1 MLSKFNE
8 KAQKIVAVAESIA
21 FDFGHVSVGS
31 EHLLLSFLKIKDNKL
46 RMILAGYSITYEK
59 IKDQIISLFGKKDN
73 KPYYMEYT
81 ASLKK
86 IIDNSYIEAKKNKEE
101 KVTPDI
107 LAYTLMNSKEN
118 VAIELLNKNN
128 VDSKEVLE
136 ILKRNIKKISELDS
150 IDDLVN
156 INLFMKNKE
165 DEIIERDEEVIELM
179 EALLR
184 KQKPNALILGDPG
197 VGKTSIVYHL
207 ASLINKGKVS
217 EKLKNKV
224 IYELD
229 ISNVVAGTKYRGE
242 FEEK

>member
-1 MLSKFNE
+1 
-8 KAQKIVAVAESIA
+8 
-21 FDFGHVSVGS
+21 
-31 EHLLLSFLKIKDNKL
+31 
-46 RMILAGYSITYEK
+46 MILAGYSITYEK
-59 IKDQIISLFGKKDN
+59 IKDQIISLFGKKEN

-86 IIDNSYIEAKKNKEE
+86 IIDNSFIEAKKNKEE

-156 INLFMKNKE
+156 KLLSE
-165 DEIIERDEEVIELM
+165 YEIDEETARIDTLEFIESL
-179 EALLR
+179 
-184 KQKPNALILGDPG
+184 KKNNIL
-197 VGKTSIVYHL
+197 
-207 ASLINKGKVS
+207 
-217 EKLKNKV
+217 E
-224 IYELD
+224 
-229 ISNVVAGTKYRGE
+229 
-242 FEEK
+242 